1 MHAQGEIAA
10 LKDTINKMVERL
22 QNFAA
27 EVTKVAKEVG
37 TDGILG
43 GQARVQDVEGT
54 WKELTDNGKRQPCH

>member
-1 MHAQGEIAA
+1 MHAQGEILL

-22 QNFAA
+22 QNFAT

-43 GQARVQDVEGT
+43 GQARVRYSIRVAPSDRT
-54 WKELTDNGKRQPCH
+54 LTIAL